1 MSISIMHD
9 VAGTEF
15 TLWVHGQR
23 IPLDR
28 SDAADIVSKLRCAL
42 DYKPDLRR
50 AVEHA
55 YQIKGSRPYE
65 NR

>member
-1 MSISIMHD
+1 MHD
-9 VAGTEF
+9 MAGTEF

-28 SDAADIVSKLRCAL
+28 SDAAEIVSKLRCAL
-42 DYKPDLRR
+42 EYKPDLRK

-55 YQIKGSRPYE
+55 YQIREARSHE